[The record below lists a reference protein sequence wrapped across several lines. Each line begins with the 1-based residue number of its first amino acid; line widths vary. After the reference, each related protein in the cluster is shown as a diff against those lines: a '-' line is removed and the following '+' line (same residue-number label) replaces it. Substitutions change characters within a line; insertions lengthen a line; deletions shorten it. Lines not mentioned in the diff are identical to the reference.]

1 MQDFV
6 LSSQVRMGSNLYFW
20 RGELRLEFRLSQTCP
35 PPLSVMG

>member
-20 RGELRLEFRLSQTCP
+20 RGGIKGVRVGIFA
-35 PPLSVMG
+35 